1 MTDILR
7 TPDGSADLPSKA
19 VEVTDPNRAT
29 EMVVF
34 DAEPVEPSGE
44 EDQEPLAKSEMA
56 RRRKGQALNS
66 EELRMMLVLHQKGV
80 SQWDIAKQ
88 LNCNQSCISRNLMIW
103 QDTKIE
109 ARAHLDR
116 SARKL
121 AEKLVDTA
129 DNEQI
134 LEILDRTDVLAKKRT
149 VDESSRVNVMI
160 GIALPKA
167 GS

>member
-1 MTDILR
+1 MSETRR
-7 TPDGSADLPSKA
+7 TPDGSADLPSDA
-19 VEVTDPNRAT
+19 VALETVPRAATDA
-29 EMVVF
+29 VCI

-44 EDQEPLAKSEMA
+44 DETLAKSEMA

-134 LEILDRTDVLAKKRT
+134 LEILDRTDVLAKKRN
-149 VDESSRVNVMI
+149 VDESSKVNVLI
-160 GIALPKA
+160 GIQMPKA
-167 GS
+167 GA